1 MRTFFAL
8 LFAFMFCG
16 VFAQENVQ
24 ILDQISG
31 RLPAGMEALPLE
43 KVYVMTDKD
52 VYTPGEIIW
61 FNATAISR
69 TGFDAR
75 NLGGEINVNL
85 YDASGKFITGDRYK
99 TGLPQTAGDLKVPEI
114 LPLGVYYL
122 AAFSP
127 LHLDPQEAFV
137 KTIYI
142 DQAYDSEPVVSLAT
156 PEKIYAAGTKAAIS
170 LKVAGHDGSSVDRF
184 SFDYALDHKGKTI
197 ASGKLRSDKG
207 SALIEADLPALT
219 GNEPVILTLSHPKNL
234 WMYKYA
240 LKTDADSVKV
250 TFYPEG
256 GNVVAG
262 AVAKMGFYAT
272 HQGGN
277 AVDLEADILDSD
289 GAVVSKASTL
299 VKGFGVFPFRMEPG
313 KSYSMVITS
322 DYGKGQT
329 FTLPGQTSDKIALAV
344 AQTDQEAVYIDLFAP
359 DDTPRQVALAVTEK
373 FNMVWAASFQLT
385 RSARVKIPVADFDPG
400 IQMITAFDPS
410 GKVLASRLIYTPVK
424 NQLSVAVDPVVEN
437 QQVRITVSTTNGAN
451 APVPASLALTISD
464 ETRFASPDQTMQT
477 SLMFNGELK
486 NHVPDMAKLLNN
498 QANLNMAIDYILIA
512 NELKRFNW
520 DEILQGSVGA
530 DPDAFL
536 AMKGIRGKVTTKRG
550 DPVGGASL
558 TMMNSRDMQMY
569 TAVADE
575 QGNFLFPAVNPV
587 HISDFNINVT
597 DSRGRSGFDISLEPS
612 MAERIGERV
621 ARMNCIQPAGLGMR
635 GQSPGYFEKN
645 KDVFTKAPSNVR
657 PYQPGPARVK
667 SDSYKTLLQ
676 TATSLME
683 VIKAIKPYSLSSGQ
697 IVFPGTINSINNQSG
712 ALIVLD
718 GQKMGTQADI
728 LNTINPQ
735 DVETINISLDPMDIQ
750 KYTGFNNVGVIEIV
764 TKKGVETLGAN
775 VPGPVQEVLYQ
786 DGFRIPRVF
795 LSTTSLQGKS
805 GKDMRTTLLWNP
817 DLQTDRSGKITFSV
831 PVSQIRSGFKVYVE
845 GNDADWNMGGNSASF
860 VLP

>member
-1 MRTFFAL
+1 MRTFFIL
-8 LFAFMFCG
+8 LFAFAFQAAL
-16 VFAQENVQ
+16 AQDSGQ
-24 ILDQISG
+24 ILDQISEK
-31 RLPAGMEALPLE
+31 LPAGLNALPLE
-43 KVYVMTDKD
+43 KVYLQTDKD

-69 TGFDAR
+69 SGFEAR
-75 NLGGEINVNL
+75 NIGGEVNVNL
-85 YDASGKFITGDRYK
+85 YNATGKFITGDRYK
-99 TGLPQTAGDLKVPEI
+99 AGQPQTAGDLKLPDI

-142 DQAYDSEPVVSLAT
+142 DQAYDSEPVVSLAA
-156 PEKIYAAGTKAAIS
+156 PGRIYPAGKKAGIELKITGY
-170 LKVAGHDGSSVDRF
+170 DGAPVDRF
-184 SFDYALDHKGKTI
+184 SFDYTLAHKGATV
-197 ASGKLRSDKG
+197 ASGKLRSARG
-207 SALIEADLPALT
+207 SALIEADLPAVT

-234 WMYKYA
+234 WSTKYP
-240 LKTDADSVKV
+240 LRTDADSVEV

-262 AVAKMGFYAT
+262 AVVKMGFYAT

-277 AVDLEADILDSD
+277 AVNLEADILDSE
-289 GAVVSKASTL
+289 GTVVSKASTL
-299 VKGFGVFPFRMEPG
+299 VTGFGVFPFRMEPG
-313 KSYSMVITS
+313 KSYRMVITS
-322 DYGKGQT
+322 EYGKGQT
-329 FTLPGQTSDKIALAV
+329 FSLPEQTRDKIAMSV

-359 DDTPRQVALAVTEK
+359 DDNPRQVALAVTEK

-385 RSARVKIPVADFDPG
+385 QSARVKIPVADFDPG
-400 IQMITAFDPS
+400 IQMISAFDPS
-410 GKVLASRLIYTPVK
+410 GKLLASRLIYTPEK
-424 NQLSVAVDPVVEN
+424 NPLKITVDPVVEN
-437 QQVRITVSTTNGAN
+437 QQVRITVTTMNGAN

-464 ETRFASPDQTMQT
+464 ETRFAAPDQTLQT
-477 SLMFNGELK
+477 TLMFNSELK
-486 NHVPDMAKLLNN
+486 NQVPDMARLLNN
-498 QANLNMAIDYILIA
+498 QANLNMAIDYVLIA
-512 NELKRFNW
+512 NELKRFSW
-520 DEILQGSVGA
+520 EEILQGSSGS

-536 AMKGIRGKVTTKRG
+536 SMKGIRGKVTTKRG
-550 DPVGGASL
+550 EPVGGASL

-612 MAERIGERV
+612 LAERIGERV
-621 ARMNCIQPAGLGMR
+621 ARMNHIQPAGLGMR

-645 KDVFTKAPSNVR
+645 RDVFTKAPSNVR
-657 PYQPGPARVK
+657 PYQPAPQRVK

-764 TKKGVETLGAN
+764 TRKGVETLGADA
-775 VPGPVQEVLYQ
+775 PGPLQEVLYQ

-795 LSTTSLQGKS
+795 LSTESLQGKS
-805 GKDMRTTLLWNP
+805 GKDMRTTLFWNP
-817 DLQTDRSGKITFSV
+817 ELRTDRSGKGTFSV
-831 PVSQIRSGFKVYVE
+831 PVSQIRSGFKIFVE
-845 GNDADWNMGGNSASF
+845 GYDADWNMGGNSASF

>member
-1 MRTFFAL
+1 MRTFFVL
-8 LFAFMFCG
+8 LFVLTFHG
-16 VFAQENVQ
+16 VFAQETVQ
-24 ILDQISG
+24 VLDQISEK
-31 RLPAGMEALPLE
+31 LPAGLNALPLE

-61 FNATAISR
+61 FNALAISR
-69 TGFDAR
+69 SGFEAR

-85 YDASGKFITGDRYK
+85 YDATGKFITGDRYK
-99 TGLPQTAGDLKVPEI
+99 SGQPQTAGDLKIPEI

-127 LHLDPQEAFV
+127 LHLDPEEAFV

-142 DQAYDSEPVVSLAT
+142 DQAYESEPVVSLAS
-156 PEKIYAAGTKAAIS
+156 PDKVYPSGSKAGIELKIS
-170 LKVAGHDGSSVDRF
+170 GHDGSPVDRF
-184 SFDYALDHKGKTI
+184 SFDFAIIHKGNTI

-207 SALIEADLPALT
+207 SALIDAALPSVA

-240 LKTDADSVKV
+240 LKTDSDSIRV

-262 AVAKMGFYAT
+262 AVSKMGFYTT
-272 HQGGN
+272 HHGGN
-277 AVDLEADILDSD
+277 AVDLEADVLDSE
-289 GAVVSKASTL
+289 GNVVSKASTL
-299 VKGFGVFPFRMEPG
+299 VKGFGVFPFRMDPG

-322 DYGKGQT
+322 EYGKGQK
-329 FTLPGQTSDKIALAV
+329 FPLPEQTRDKIALSV
-344 AQTDQEAVYIDLFAP
+344 TQTDMDAVYVDLYAP
-359 DDTPRQVALAVTEK
+359 DDSPRQVSLAVTEK
-373 FNMVWAASFQLT
+373 FNMVWAASFQLV

-400 IQMITAFDPS
+400 IQMISAFDPA
-410 GKVLASRLIYTPVK
+410 GKLLASRLIYTPEK
-424 NQLSVAVDPVVEN
+424 NQLNISVEPVVEN
-437 QQVRITVSTTNGAN
+437 QQVRITVATTNGSN
-451 APVPASLALTISD
+451 APSPASFYMTISD
-464 ETRFASPDQTMQT
+464 ESRISEPEQTLKST
-477 SLMFNGELK
+477 FMFNSELK
-486 NHVPDMAKLLNN
+486 NHVPDMARLINS
-498 QANLNMAIDYILIA
+498 QANLSMAVDYILIA
-512 NELKRFNW
+512 NQLKQFNW
-520 DEILQGSVGA
+520 DEILHGSAGS

-536 AMKGIRGKVTTKRG
+536 SMKGIRGKVTTKRG
-550 DPVGGASL
+550 EPVAGASL

-569 TAVADE
+569 SAVADE
-575 QGNFLFPAVNPV
+575 QGNFLFPSVNPV

-597 DSRGRSGFDISLEPS
+597 DSRGRSGFDIAIEPS
-612 MAERIGERV
+612 MAEKIGERV
-621 ARMNCIQPAGLGMR
+621 ARMNRVQPLGMGMR
-635 GQSPGYFEKN
+635 GQNPGYFEKN
-645 KDVFTKAPSNVR
+645 QGIFTKAPSNVR
-657 PYQPGPARVK
+657 PYQPAPQRVK

-735 DVETINISLDPMDIQ
+735 DVESINISLDPMDIQ

-764 TKKGVETLGAN
+764 TRKGVENIGVAGT
-775 VPGPVQEVLYQ
+775 GPTQEVFYQ

-795 LSTTSLQGKS
+795 LSTESLQGKS
-805 GKDMRTTLLWNP
+805 GKDLRTTLFWNAEMR
-817 DLQTDRSGKITFSV
+817 TDRSGKTTFSV
-831 PVSQIRSGFKVYVE
+831 PLSQIRSGFKIFVE
-845 GNDADWNMGGNSASF
+845 GFDNDGNMGGNSASF
-860 VLP
+860 LIP

>member
-289 GAVVSKASTL
+289 GAVVS
-299 VKGFGVFPFRMEPG
+299 VERC
-313 KSYSMVITS
+313 YC
-322 DYGKGQT
+322 
-329 FTLPGQTSDKIALAV
+329 
-344 AQTDQEAVYIDLFAP
+344 
-359 DDTPRQVALAVTEK
+359 
-373 FNMVWAASFQLT
+373 
-385 RSARVKIPVADFDPG
+385 
-400 IQMITAFDPS
+400 
-410 GKVLASRLIYTPVK
+410 
-424 NQLSVAVDPVVEN
+424 SV
-437 QQVRITVSTTNGAN
+437 
-451 APVPASLALTISD
+451 
-464 ETRFASPDQTMQT
+464 
-477 SLMFNGELK
+477 
-486 NHVPDMAKLLNN
+486 
-498 QANLNMAIDYILIA
+498 
-512 NELKRFNW
+512 
-520 DEILQGSVGA
+520 
-530 DPDAFL
+530 
-536 AMKGIRGKVTTKRG
+536 
-550 DPVGGASL
+550 
-558 TMMNSRDMQMY
+558 
-569 TAVADE
+569 
-575 QGNFLFPAVNPV
+575 
-587 HISDFNINVT
+587 
-597 DSRGRSGFDISLEPS
+597 
-612 MAERIGERV
+612 
-621 ARMNCIQPAGLGMR
+621 
-635 GQSPGYFEKN
+635 
-645 KDVFTKAPSNVR
+645 
-657 PYQPGPARVK
+657 
-667 SDSYKTLLQ
+667 
-676 TATSLME
+676 
-683 VIKAIKPYSLSSGQ
+683 
-697 IVFPGTINSINNQSG
+697 
-712 ALIVLD
+712 
-718 GQKMGTQADI
+718 
-728 LNTINPQ
+728 
-735 DVETINISLDPMDIQ
+735 
-750 KYTGFNNVGVIEIV
+750 
-764 TKKGVETLGAN
+764 
-775 VPGPVQEVLYQ
+775 
-786 DGFRIPRVF
+786 
-795 LSTTSLQGKS
+795 
-805 GKDMRTTLLWNP
+805 
-817 DLQTDRSGKITFSV
+817 
-831 PVSQIRSGFKVYVE
+831 
-845 GNDADWNMGGNSASF
+845 
-860 VLP
+860 